1 LQIVGVAFNDGSP
14 QLVPAFIAQF
24 QPAFPVGFATREQV
38 RDYLEHAPGKP
49 SYVPELVFVDRKRV
63 IRAQHSG
70 TDDFFR
76 EQDKNIRALLDTLL
90 KEPAAAKKNGRPAKK
105 KRS

>member
-1 LQIVGVAFNDGSP
+1 M
-14 QLVPAFIAQF
+14 PAFIAQF
-24 QPAFPVGFATREQV
+24 QPAFPVGFVMRDQV

-49 SYVPELVFVDRKRV
+49 SYVPEVVFVDRKRV

-76 EQDKNIRALLDTLL
+76 DQDKNIRALVDTLL
-90 KEPAAAKKNGRPAKK
+90 KEPGAAKKNGHPAKK
-105 KRS
+105 KPS

>member
-1 LQIVGVAFNDGSP
+1 LQIVGVAFNDGAQ

-24 QPAFPVGFATREQV
+24 QPAFPVGFASREQV
-38 RDYLEHAPGKP
+38 RDYLEHPPGKP

-63 IRAQHSG
+63 VRGQHSG

-90 KEPAAAKKNGRPAKK
+90 KEPVAAKKNGRPAKK